1 MQKLSE
7 ADKLYS
13 SSAAAY
19 MSDPRLCHTTALRL
33 GTATPTGGGDSKHGK
48 QEATEHKLPAVKE
61 EETGVESGQGAGA
74 GAGAGDSDYLG
85 GRVTAVTWC
94 DNIIQTELGV
104 GVAADPALA
113 PATIYM
119 CPAPE
124 QPRGSPLGPAEV
136 GGAAAGSE
144 GGGVAS
150 TCCSVFSLSECCVV
164 AGVGAAPGPAHPP
177 PPPTGNP
184 GLLPVPVSEVRC
196 AQPRV
201 PATCHVSAPPHHCTP
216 SFPPEMTS
224 WP

>member
-1 MQKLSE
+1 MLQKLSE

-74 GAGAGDSDYLG
+74 GAADYLG

-150 TCCSVFSLSECCVV
+150 TCCSVFSLSECVV
-164 AGVGAAPGPAHPP
+164 SGSVGVGQAHS
-177 PPPTGNP
+177 
-184 GLLPVPVSEVRC
+184 LPVPVSEVRLMV
-196 AQPRV
+196 APV
-201 PATCHVSAPPHHCTP
+201 TTPALNPALLSY
-216 SFPPEMTS
+216 FLQD
-224 WP
+224 